1 MTPTARLHPRLN
13 NQLIVE
19 PTRTTERF
27 KKLIDYILSN
37 SPVKVSRKMLL
48 KTDYL
53 IMNHLLIKET
63 SFLKFWEHYEISLRP
78 MKNYSDEI
86 FVEQLKSIKF
96 PEYSIFAFMNDAYR
110 DLGTKFLSVIDFVAP
125 ITDLRMRSNNKP
137 WFDICGLNAICN
149 RDKHQSKFERLD
161 KEIDKGNFKHA
172 KFLLK
177 KEKLDFLIIGKNVTL
192 TKKLWKIRII

>member
-63 SFLKFWEHYEISLRP
+63 SFLKFWEHYEISLRS

-110 DLGTKFLSVIDFVAP
+110 DLDTKFLSVIDFVAP
-125 ITDLRMRSNNKP
+125 ITELRMRFLNN
-137 WFDICGLNAICN
+137 
-149 RDKHQSKFERLD
+149 R
-161 KEIDKGNFKHA
+161 
-172 KFLLK
+172 
-177 KEKLDFLIIGKNVTL
+177 
-192 TKKLWKIRII
+192 